1 VDARDVVA
9 KALAEDASLP
19 LVAGGGALAAEM
31 IRVNHYGVDASPDVV
46 LSSLAALGGALAGND
61 VPVDPRA
68 ARRAVD
74 ESWK

>member
-1 VDARDVVA
+1 
-9 KALAEDASLP
+9 
-19 LVAGGGALAAEM
+19 
-31 IRVNHYGVDASPDVV
+31 VDASRDVV